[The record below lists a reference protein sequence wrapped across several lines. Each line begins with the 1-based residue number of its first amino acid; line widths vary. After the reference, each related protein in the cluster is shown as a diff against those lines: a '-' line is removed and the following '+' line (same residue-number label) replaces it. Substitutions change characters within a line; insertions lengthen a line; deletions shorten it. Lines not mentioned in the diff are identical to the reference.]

1 MAILPYKSPEKIEQ
15 EEKIEEERQK
25 LLSTTLET
33 LEQVI
38 LEIIPLVDWK
48 GGETMVVTLIVNN
61 LILGRMT
68 WAQVPAVIKEKV
80 KKALEDAGLGF
91 LAE

>member
-1 MAILPYKSPEKIEQ
+1 MAILPYKSPEKREQ

-25 LLSTTLET
+25 LLSTILDT

-38 LEIIPLVDWK
+38 LEIIPLINWK

>member
-1 MAILPYKSPEKIEQ
+1 MAILPYKNPEGVAQ

-38 LEIIPLVDWK
+38 LEIIPLINWK

-68 WAQVPAVIKEKV
+68 WAQVPDVIKEKV

>member
-1 MAILPYKSPEKIEQ
+1 MAILPYKSPERLEQEKKIED
-15 EEKIEEERQK
+15 ERHK
-25 LLSTTLET
+25 LLSVTLET